1 MNYSGI
7 IKIVQGIQEKMSDS
21 FEEAF
26 DIMSIMSQQTA
37 TCACTCT
44 TTSFCL
50 DVLTTARGAETTPI

>member
-1 MNYSGI
+1 
-7 IKIVQGIQEKMSDS
+7 MSDS

-37 TCACTCT
+37 TCACT

>member
-37 TCACTCT
+37 TCACT

-50 DVLTTARGAETTPI
+50 DVLTTARGAKTTPI